1 MPGTTAA
8 HNYPDAADPLADAMA
23 PPEPG
28 RFWGRVQS
36 IETFEIGFK
45 KNADGSWE
53 RPTPYN
59 PEYHDFASKQ
69 IKFILAPLD
78 ATRPLK
84 EIEMGL
90 SNRKNPEFHRIV
102 QPSIFAL
109 GEKICQ
115 LRGVPVDGA
124 NFFRL
129 LIGMFI
135 FGEYVR
141 RPWNEDGDDWTTL
154 EFRDVFATEA
164 ECAAHQAEYLPPKD
178 DPLPFP
184 DDNDSGIPIDPP
196 AATAPD
202 PVRASMAAFLKPMW
216 DSCGQDA
223 SAFLAMI
230 AANPAL
236 SAHFSAASPE
246 VVALTGA
253 PM

>member
-1 MPGTTAA
+1 MSPGTAAA
-8 HNYPDAADPLADAMA
+8 HNHPDAADPLDDAMA

-45 KNADGSWE
+45 KGDDGKYE

-59 PEYHDFASKQ
+59 PDYHDFASKQ

-84 EIEMGL
+84 EIEMGI
-90 SNRKNPEFHRIV
+90 SNRKNPEFYKIV

-115 LRGVPVDGA
+115 LRGVPIDGA

-129 LIGMFI
+129 LIDLFV

-141 RPWNEDGDDWTTL
+141 RPWNKDDDDWTTL
-154 EFRDVFATEA
+154 EFRDVFATQQ
-164 ECAAHQAEYLPPKD
+164 ECTAHQAEYQPPKEE
-178 DPLPFP
+178 PLPFP
-184 DDNDSGIPIDPP
+184 GDEPGQP
-196 AATAPD
+196 AQATAPD
-202 PVRASMAAFLKPMW
+202 PVRASLAAFLKPLW
-216 DSCGQDA
+216 DA
-223 SAFLAMI
+223 SAQNAATFHTMI
-230 AANPAL
+230 AANPMLAQ
-236 SAHFSAASPE
+236 HFEPTSPE
-246 VVALTGA
+246 VIALTGDM
-253 PM
+253 PV

>member
-1 MPGTTAA
+1 MPGTAAA
-8 HNYPDAADPLADAMA
+8 HNHPDAADPLADAMA

-45 KNADGSWE
+45 KLDNGTWE

-59 PEYHDFASKQ
+59 PDYHDFPSKQ

-90 SNRKNPEFHRIV
+90 NNRKNPEFHKIV

-115 LRGVPVDGA
+115 LRSAPVDGA

-129 LIGMFI
+129 LIDLFV

-141 RPWNEDGDDWTTL
+141 RPWNKDGEDWTTL

-164 ECAAHQAEYLPPKD
+164 ECRAHQAEYQAKDEEGLPPMPAD
-178 DPLPFP
+178 DEIPL
-184 DDNDSGIPIDPP
+184 DPP
-196 AATAPD
+196 VAD
-202 PVRASMAAFLKPMW
+202 PVRASMAAFLRPLW
-216 DSCGQDA
+216 DGSGHDA
-223 SAFLAMI
+223 SAFHGMI
-230 AANPAL
+230 AANPMLAQ
-236 SAHFSAASPE
+236 HFGPASPE